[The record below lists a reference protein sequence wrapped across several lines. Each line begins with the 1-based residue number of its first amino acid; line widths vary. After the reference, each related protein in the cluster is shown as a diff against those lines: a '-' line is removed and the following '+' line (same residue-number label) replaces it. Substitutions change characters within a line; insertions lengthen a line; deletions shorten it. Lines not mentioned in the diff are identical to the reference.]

1 MMVRDFADKR
11 WSAYNFW
18 CNQAYNDTN
27 CISPNRW
34 ANPALHKRSPELFHS
49 YLLSSKDNAN
59 GDHCGKSAGSYAKSY
74 QHLQGDK
81 HQHYNQKVIVIANEE
96 LDLRPLEVAQ
106 RIARF
111 VNYSIDG
118 IDLSAFGK
126 VRINAQENKGANS
139 TTSKDN
145 YLPGL
150 YNISH
155 YQPLLPAS
163 RTMIYKCWYE
173 DCMALSKIPPYYKY
187 TACHPQFIGNATVST
202 DGAKGVKVLVLS
214 EKT

>member
-1 MMVRDFADKR
+1 MMVRDLADKR

-49 YLLSSKDNAN
+49 YLLSGKDNAI
-59 GDHCGKSAGSYAKSY
+59 GDHCEKSAYSYTKRY
-74 QHLQGDK
+74 HHLQGDK
-81 HQHYNQKVIVIANEE
+81 HQHYNQKIIVVANEE
-96 LDLRPLEVAQ
+96 LDIRPLEVAQ
-106 RIARF
+106 RIARV

-139 TTSKDN
+139 ATSKDN

-155 YQPLLPAS
+155 FQPLLPES
-163 RTMIYKCWYE
+163 RAMIYNCWYE
-173 DCMALSKIPPYYKY
+173 DCIALSKIPPYYKY
-187 TACHPQFIGNATVST
+187 TACHTELRTST
-202 DGAKGVKVLVLS
+202 NSSSADDSDVIRLRLS
-214 EKT
+214 